1 MKRLFIFVFVVSVI
15 TFLPLPTL
23 QAQTQ
28 HQHSPGAVQEIAKVR
43 FNEMYKLKGVLLFGD
58 YLVMHDDVKKANGE
72 ECVLFYRV
80 KSDGSKELVVSY
92 HCEAVTRE
100 KAKSFVIVSTRRQ
113 TPYDVPEIQ
122 EIQFAGTTNA
132 HRVS

>member
-1 MKRLFIFVFVVSVI
+1 MKRLFILAFVFSAI
-15 TFLPLPTL
+15 TLLPLPTL
-23 QAQTQ
+23 QAQHQ
-28 HQHSPGAVQEIAKVR
+28 HQQEIAKVR
-43 FNEMYKLKGVLLFGD
+43 FNEMYKLKGALLFGD
-58 YLVMHDDVKKANGE
+58 YLVRHDDVKKAHGE
-72 ECVLFYRV
+72 DCVLFYRV
-80 KSDGSKELVVSY
+80 KSDGTQELVASY

-122 EIQFAGTTNA
+122 EIQFAGSTNA

>member
-1 MKRLFIFVFVVSVI
+1 MKRLFILAFVFSAI

-23 QAQTQ
+23 QAQPQ
-28 HQHSPGAVQEIAKVR
+28 HQHEQEIAKVR

-58 YLVMHDDVKKANGE
+58 YLVVHDDVKKANGE

-80 KSDGSKELVVSY
+80 KPDGTQELVVSY
-92 HCEAVTRE
+92 RCDAVARE
-100 KAKSFVIVSTRRQ
+100 KAKTFAVLFTPRQ

-122 EIQFAGTTNA
+122 EIQFAGSAKA
-132 HRVS
+132 HRVL